1 MSKGNKQLLVK
12 SNDSLNL
19 NTDLDVVNLLE
30 VSRFSLPA
38 FCDMIQQRFGKKG
51 VEIIKAL
58 GQDFLRKSFK

>member
-1 MSKGNKQLLVK
+1 MSKGNKQLLVQ

-38 FCDMIQQRFGKKG
+38 FCEMIQQRFGKKG
-51 VEIIKAL
+51 LEILQAL
-58 GQDFLRKSFK
+58 GNEFLRKSFK